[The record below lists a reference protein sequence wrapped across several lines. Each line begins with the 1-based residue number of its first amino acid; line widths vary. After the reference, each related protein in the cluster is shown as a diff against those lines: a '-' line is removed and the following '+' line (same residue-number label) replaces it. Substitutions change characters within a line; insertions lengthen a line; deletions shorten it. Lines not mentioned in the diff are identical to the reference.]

1 MVLPVGKQCVI
12 VVFPDHTHL
21 LFDNVS
27 LSNCINARN
36 YGFYILVTVV
46 TTTVM
51 KICLTVKLYIPM
63 SITLIKMMFV
73 NFKWILLLLLYPVE

>member
-1 MVLPVGKQCVI
+1 MVLWVGMQCVI
-12 VVFPDHTHL
+12 VVFPYHTHL

-27 LSNCINARN
+27 LSNCINARY

-51 KICLTVKLYIPM
+51 NICLKV
-63 SITLIKMMFV
+63 
-73 NFKWILLLLLYPVE
+73 

>member
-1 MVLPVGKQCVI
+1 MVLQVGMQCVI

-51 KICLTVKLYIPM
+51 KICLV
-63 SITLIKMMFV
+63 V
-73 NFKWILLLLLYPVE
+73 